1 MATVSL
7 SATVR
12 EETGK
17 GAARRIRRTGGVP
30 AVLYSHGHSTPLIVD
45 RKSLIGILNSET
57 GEHALFHLRLE
68 GEIPSAAAKGESRR
82 PSGAER
88 MAVIRDYQTDP
99 VMGGLL
105 HVDFLEVSTDEKL
118 RIRVAISLGGKDPAG
133 VKQGGI
139 LQFFVHEVEVECLP
153 AQIPEQILLD
163 ASALEIGD
171 SIHARELRAPEGV
184 KVLAPPDQVILS
196 IAAPMS
202 TAKLEEVLT
211 GAPTAEV
218 KEPEVLTKKKEEAAP
233 EGEKEKGEKEKGEK
247 EKREKK

>member
-1 MATVSL
+1 MASVSL
-7 SATVR
+7 SAMVR

-30 AVLYSHGHSTPLIVD
+30 AVLYSHGQSTPLIVD
-45 RKSLIGILNSET
+45 RKSLINILNSET

-68 GEIPSAAAKGESRR
+68 GDLPSSAAKGREKG
-82 PSGAER
+82 GAER

-99 VMGGLL
+99 VEGDLL
-105 HVDFLEVSTDEKL
+105 HVDFFEVSPDEKL
-118 RIRVAISLGGKDPAG
+118 RTRVAISLGGKDPAG

-139 LQFFVHEVEVECLP
+139 LQFFLHEVEVECFP
-153 AQIPEQILLD
+153 TQIPEQVLLD

-171 SIHARELRAPEGV
+171 SIHARDLRAPDGV

-211 GAPTAEV
+211 GAPAAEV

-233 EGEKEKGEKEKGEK
+233 EGEKEKGEKDKKEK
-247 EKREKK
+247 EKKEKK